1 MQPCVAPFTTISTLP
16 FPYSTNFLSQEPSN
30 TNGKIH
36 AIAIFLIVFGF
47 HFVTY
52 W

>member
-1 MQPCVAPFTTISTLP
+1 MQPCVAPFHDNFHASLS
-16 FPYSTNFLSQEPSN
+16 YSTNSLSQEPSN